1 MDGRNFDDLTR
12 RLAAGSTRR
21 SVVRGL
27 AGGLAAIAGVAGFAR
42 ADAKDQAKVTI
53 CHKPGTPA
61 QKTKEVPAS
70 AVDGHLG
77 HGDYLGEC
85 KECPKECPGKCDK
98 DGKCPKEQCP
108 KECPKTCDENGKCPK
123 EQCPKECPYDC
134 DENGECPK
142 EQCPK
147 ECPETCDENGECP
160 TCPKEC
166 PETCDENGECPPDGG
181 CQSDED
187 CPDGGMCLVD
197 GTCFNPDTCRD
208 GMTDVQCCIDA
219 VKRACRNQGGRQGGG
234 VCRRRGKKRCRTNF
248 GSAA

>member
-27 AGGLAAIAGVAGFAR
+27 AGGMAAIAGVAGFAR

-108 KECPKTCDENGKCPK
+108 KECP
-123 EQCPKECPYDC
+123 YD
-134 DENGECPK
+134 
-142 EQCPK
+142 
-147 ECPETCDENGECP
+147 CDENGECP